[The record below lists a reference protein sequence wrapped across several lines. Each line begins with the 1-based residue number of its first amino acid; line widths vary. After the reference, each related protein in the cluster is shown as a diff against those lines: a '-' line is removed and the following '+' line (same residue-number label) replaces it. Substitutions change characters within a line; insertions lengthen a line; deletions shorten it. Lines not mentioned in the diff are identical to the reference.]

1 MDIAGVIIGL
11 FSILVGGFGIAN
23 IMFVSV
29 KERTNII
36 GIKKALGAKQIY
48 ILLEFLLEAVMLCMI
63 GGVMGLLL
71 VFGTALGANLYMQH
85 IQSSFVFHITLQ
97 NVLIG
102 VSLAVGI
109 GIIAGFIPAYQA
121 SRMKPVDAIRST

>member
-1 MDIAGVIIGL
+1 
-11 FSILVGGFGIAN
+11 
-23 IMFVSV
+23 MFVSV

-48 ILLEFLLEAVMLCMI
+48 ILLEFLLEAIMLCMI
-63 GGVMGLLL
+63 GGAMGLIL
-71 VFGTALGANLYMQH
+71 VFGLASLANAMLKH
-85 IQSSFVFHITLQ
+85 SESSFVFYLTAQNIT
-97 NVLIG
+97 IG
-102 VSLAVGI
+102 LSISIVI